1 MCVCVCVCV
10 CVRVFMYDKCRDCV
24 RVCMR
29 TCVCVCMCVQALSM
43 KETALREVTEQW
55 QTSQQ
60 VLVEREKELS
70 QVSGQ
75 HSFLS
80 SWTLQRVE
88 IGWKVFVRC
97 VPTNT
102 PCPSSKCIH
111 T

>member
-10 CVRVFMYDKCRDCV
+10 SA
-24 RVCMR
+24 
-29 TCVCVCMCVQALSM
+29 CVCVCVCVQALSM

-80 SWTLQRVE
+80 SWTLQCVQ
-88 IGWKVFVRC
+88 IG
-97 VPTNT
+97 
-102 PCPSSKCIH
+102 
-111 T
+111 